1 MESNQLMLLPEDSHA
16 KTYLQQDS
24 VLGYME
30 QGLGYGENSLELC
43 ATYDPNTCSLKM
55 LQGCL
60 LEKVGDGSTDYSAT
74 WPRAGI
80 FWNGNVFRHPVSA
93 HRTTEIERMVLP
105 TPVKADGE
113 AYTLKQ
119 VLRAKE
125 TWETISG
132 LTGLVVARVLG
143 LSGRQKSPDYYL
155 VNPLLL
161 ERMMGFP
168 PGWTEIADSET
179 P

>member
-1 MESNQLMLLPEDSHA
+1 MESSQLMLLPEDSPA
-16 KTYLQQDS
+16 KTYLQQGS
-24 VLGYME
+24 VQGYME
-30 QGLGYGENSLELC
+30 KGLGYGVNSLELC
-43 ATYDPNTCSLKM
+43 ATYDQNTCSLKM

-60 LEKVGDGSTDYSAT
+60 LEKADDGLTDYCAT
-74 WPRAGI
+74 WPRAGT
-80 FWNGNVFRHPVSA
+80 FWNGRVFQHPASA
-93 HRTTEIERMVLP
+93 HRITEIERTVLP

-113 AYTLKQ
+113 AYSLKQ

-132 LTGLVVARVLG
+132 LTGWVVGKVLG
-143 LSGRQKSPDYYL
+143 LTGRQKPQDYYL

-161 ERMMGFP
+161 EKMMGFP
-168 PGWTEIADSET
+168 PGWTETPDSET